1 MHMRKETDDR
11 PGFYEF
17 FCGGGMA
24 RLGLGEM
31 WQCLFANDI
40 DAGKAAAYR
49 ENFGGAPELVCGDVR
64 TVAGEELPPGA
75 ALAWASFPCQ
85 DLSLAGAGAGLA
97 GGRSGVFWAFWDLM
111 QALRRD
117 GRHPPIIAIEN
128 VAGLVTSHGGG
139 DLAGLAEAMV
149 AGGYRL
155 GAVLVDGVRFVP
167 QSRPRLFIVAA
178 AQDVP
183 VPAAPQRAAPDPA
196 WHAPSLTN
204 VVDQLPTAVRQGW
217 IWWRLPLPPERTLR
231 LIDVI
236 EDDPRDVCWHA
247 PAQTEALLAMMAP
260 AHRERVAA
268 AMRAGTRQV
277 GCVYKRTRQGVQRA
291 EVRFD
296 GVSGC
301 LRTPAGGSS
310 RQTIVEVQG
319 ARVRTRL
326 ISARETARLMGLPD
340 TYRLPARYND
350 AYRLTGDGVVVP
362 AAAWVARHLLDP
374 LARQALSTA
383 AVRRAG

>member
-1 MHMRKETDDR
+1 
-11 PGFYEF
+11 
-17 FCGGGMA
+17 MA
-24 RLGLGEM
+24 RLGLGET
-31 WQCLFANDI
+31 WRCLFANDI

-49 ENFGGAPELVCGDVR
+49 ENFDGAPELVCRDVR
-64 TVAGEELPPGA
+64 AVAGDDLPPGA

-85 DLSLAGAGAGLA
+85 DLSLAGARGGLE
-97 GGRSGVFWAFWDLM
+97 GSRSGVFWAFWEQM
-111 QALRRD
+111 QGLRRER
-117 GRHPPIIAIEN
+117 RHPPIIAIEN
-128 VAGLVTSHGGG
+128 VAGLVTSHGGR

-155 GAVLVDGVRFVP
+155 GALLVDAVRFVP

-178 AQDVP
+178 AQEVP
-183 VPAAPQRAAPDPA
+183 VPAVLRRAAPDPA
-196 WHAPSLTN
+196 WHSPSLTK
-204 VVDQLPTAVRQGW
+204 VVEQLPTAVRRGW

-231 LIDVI
+231 LVDII
-236 EDDPRDVCWHA
+236 EDDPRDVRWHA
-247 PAQTEALLAMMAP
+247 PARTEALLAMMAP
-260 AHRERVAA
+260 AHREKVAA

-319 ARVRTRL
+319 MRVRTRL

-374 LARQALSTA
+374 LARQGLSTI